1 MHSTM
6 IIIVAGENESPFLL
20 VPPAR
25 HLLILNNSKYRLKDY
40 FLSCKFGII
49 SDMAFDK

>member
-20 VPPAR
+20 VPRETPADFKQQQISVKR
-25 HLLILNNSKYRLKDY
+25 LLLVLQ
-40 FLSCKFGII
+40 
-49 SDMAFDK
+49 